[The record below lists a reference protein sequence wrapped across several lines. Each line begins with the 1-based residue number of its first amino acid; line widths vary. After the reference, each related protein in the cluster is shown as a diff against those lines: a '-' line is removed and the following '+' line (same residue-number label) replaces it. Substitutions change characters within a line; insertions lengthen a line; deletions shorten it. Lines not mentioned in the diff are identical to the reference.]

1 MIVSSSNRDT
11 PIHTFWAIIGMTV
24 AALVVTRALGMPG
37 DRAVWIFVLFMFL
50 GVPLGE
56 LLERFSNRNRSKTE

>member
-1 MIVSSSNRDT
+1 MRQDT

-24 AALVVTRALGMPG
+24 LALAISRWRGLPG
-37 DRAVWIFVLFMFL
+37 DEAMPVFIVCMML

-56 LLERFSNRNRSKTE
+56 ILERYSKRRKAK

>member
-1 MIVSSSNRDT
+1 MRRDT

-24 AALVVTRALGMPG
+24 AALIITRWFKIPG
-37 DRAVWIFVLFMFL
+37 DRAMPVFVLFMLL

-56 LLERFSNRNRSKTE
+56 LIERLSNRSKAK

>member
-1 MIVSSSNRDT
+1 MRRDT

-24 AALVVTRALGMPG
+24 AALITTHSLGMPG
-37 DRAVWIFVLFMFL
+37 DKAVWVFVVCMLL

-56 LLERFSNRNRSKTE
+56 LLERFSKRSKTE